1 MKYIDRVVIKMF
13 KDSLDIIKNGKTNL
27 LELKDFYET
36 INDTEYIYNKK
47 FFDED
52 YCLINA
58 TSSGIGVF
66 IKNETFLYVFEK
78 IALNDFEEDIA
89 KLARTKKN
97 EKKVIFNSILK
108 EVLIK
113 TIQECN
119 SKEFNF
125 KDDIRIS
132 NCTEF

>member
-36 INDTEYIYNKK
+36 TNDTEYIYNKK

-52 YCLINA
+52 YYLINA

-78 IALNDFEEDIA
+78 IALNDFEEEIS

-97 EKKVIFNSILK
+97 KKKVVFNSILK